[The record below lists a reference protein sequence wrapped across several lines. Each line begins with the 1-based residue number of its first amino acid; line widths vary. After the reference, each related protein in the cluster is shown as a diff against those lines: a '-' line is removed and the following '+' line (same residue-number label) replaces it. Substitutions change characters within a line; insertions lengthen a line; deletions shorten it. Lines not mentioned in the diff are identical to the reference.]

1 MREINELK
9 NIANTIADSFGSRKV
24 ALCCLKNIHLE
35 TERMNAMNNAL
46 PFGSEPLG
54 VTESRIVLRHLNEKY
69 DNCGDVYIVG
79 VKNTKNGAMVQMKRG
94 LA

>member
-1 MREINELK
+1 
-9 NIANTIADSFGSRKV
+9 
-24 ALCCLKNIHLE
+24 
-35 TERMNAMNNAL
+35 MNAMNNAL

-69 DNCGDVYIVG
+69 DNCGDVYAVG
-79 VKNTKNGAMVQMKRG
+79 VKNTKKKNGAMVQMKRG